1 MKILQ
6 VSTYYPPN
14 FGGIEQVAYDLSCIL
29 KKQGNEVKVIC
40 FNNSNQTISNTY
52 DGVEVVRIGYK
63 SKIASQAISL
73 RYFFKLKEVIKKFK
87 PDIIHIHLPNPL
99 IATYLLVLKPK
110 CKIILHWHSDIIKQK
125 HLKMVYAPLE
135 NAILQRAD
143 SIVATSRMYAEKSDA
158 LRRFL
163 NKVVV
168 IPNIVETEFLDTV
181 SVENINRITE
191 IRDKYLGKK
200 IIFFI
205 GVHREY
211 KGLRYLIE
219 SCQYLSDD
227 YVVLIAGNGPLTEN
241 LKQKAVDLNL
251 GNIEF
256 VGRISDEEKKCYLL
270 TADVFAFPSI
280 TKNEAFG
287 IALAEAL
294 YCGLPAVT
302 FHIDGSGVNW
312 VNQDSVTGIEV
323 KHFSAQEYALALMN
337 VSREKYGENAQRW
350 VRENFTEKV
359 IWNVVKQLFN
369 TV

>member
-1 MKILQ
+1 
-6 VSTYYPPN
+6 
-14 FGGIEQVAYDLSCIL
+14 
-29 KKQGNEVKVIC
+29 
-40 FNNSNQTISNTY
+40 
-52 DGVEVVRIGYK
+52 
-63 SKIASQAISL
+63 
-73 RYFFKLKEVIKKFK
+73 
-87 PDIIHIHLPNPL
+87 
-99 IATYLLVLKPK
+99 
-110 CKIILHWHSDIIKQK
+110 
-125 HLKMVYAPLE
+125 
-135 NAILQRAD
+135 
-143 SIVATSRMYAEKSDA
+143 
-158 LRRFL
+158 
-163 NKVVV
+163 
-168 IPNIVETEFLDTV
+168 
-181 SVENINRITE
+181 
-191 IRDKYLGKK
+191 
-200 IIFFI
+200 
-205 GVHREY
+205 
-211 KGLRYLIE
+211 
-219 SCQYLSDD
+219 
-227 YVVLIAGNGPLTEN
+227 
-241 LKQKAVDLNL
+241 VDLNL

-256 VGRISDEEKKCYLL
+256 IGRISDEEKKCYLL